1 MKKLLWLLIILPNLL
16 FGQYDNID
24 SLDRFISKQVIDY
37 GIPGFA
43 IGIIRDNKIVL
54 RKGYGTT
61 SNVDSL
67 PVTAQ
72 TIFPILS
79 CTKAFTAAAIGIL
92 VDEGKLQWNDKV
104 IKYLPDFK
112 LSDPWITK
120 ELTIADILSHRSGLE
135 TFEGD
140 LLWYGTSYTRKEIV
154 RRIRYSPIRNNF
166 RVDYGYQNIMYLVAG
181 LIVEKIT
188 GQTWDHFIN
197 EKFFT
202 PLSMNSS
209 STSITEMMK
218 NNNYAQ
224 PHLKNT
230 PIPVMNMDN
239 IAPVGGINS
248 NIDDMLH
255 WLQVWINKGHY
266 NDRQLF
272 SENTYKTITTAKVM
286 LSNNSDESYGFGW
299 NIGLEA
305 GKKVLSHGGGM
316 PGYKSFITVIPED
329 SIGIVILTNKITYLN
344 EELTGVI
351 INYLTTHTMNWQEAD
366 NNMYGKNFHFSW
378 DEEEGDTAYK
388 QHSSIPNFSTYEG
401 VYEDRGYGK
410 ATISKKNGKAVLE
423 LLPSK
428 KQFTGD
434 LYYLNKDTLKIVFND
449 KFVPAGEV
457 IFRTDKNRNPI
468 AFKLNINSSDFL
480 FKYLDFKKSK

>member
-1 MKKLLWLLIILPNLL
+1 MKKSLWLFIILPNVL
-16 FGQYDNID
+16 FGQNEDID

-43 IGIIRDNKIVL
+43 IGIVRDNKIL
-54 RKGYGTT
+54 LKKGYGIN
-61 SNVDSL
+61 SNVDRL

-140 LLWYGTSYTRKEIV
+140 LLWYGTNYSRKEIV

-166 RVDYGYQNIMYLVAG
+166 RADYGYQNIMYLLAG
-181 LIVEKIT
+181 LVIEKVS
-188 GQTWDHFIN
+188 GQTWDNFIK
-197 EKFFT
+197 EKIFS

-209 STSITEMMK
+209 STSVTQMIK
-218 NNNYAQ
+218 NNNYAR
-224 PHLKNT
+224 PHLRNT

-239 IAPVGGINS
+239 IAPAGGINS
-248 NIDDMLH
+248 NIDDMLY
-255 WLQVWINKGHY
+255 WLQAWIEKGHY
-266 NDRQLF
+266 NDKQVF
-272 SENTYKTITTAKVM
+272 SENTYKSITSAKVM

-299 NIGLEA
+299 NIGFEA
-305 GKKVLSHGGGM
+305 GKKVLTHGGGM
-316 PGYKSFITVIPED
+316 PGYKSFITIIPKD
-329 SIGIVILTNKITYLN
+329 NIGIVILTNKITYLN
-344 EELTGVI
+344 EELAGLI

-378 DEEEGDTAYK
+378 DEDEGDTAYK
-388 QHSSIPNFSTYEG
+388 QHSLIPNTSTYEG
-401 VYEDRGYGK
+401 VYEDKGYGK
-410 ATISKKNGKAVLE
+410 AIISKKMVKR
-423 LLPSK
+423 
-428 KQFTGD
+428 F
-434 LYYLNKDTLKIVFND
+434 LNFCLQK
-449 KFVPAGEV
+449 
-457 IFRTDKNRNPI
+457 
-468 AFKLNINSSDFL
+468 SS
-480 FKYLDFKKSK
+480 SPEICII